1 MEYMGLHRTIGY
13 RMARKEQLMNEKQ

>member
-1 MEYMGLHRTIGY
+1 MEYTGLHRTIGY